1 MTRMNVVLVAS
12 CVTVGAV
19 LAGCKSES
27 APPSQTTPPA
37 AVTPASQ
44 PSEVM
49 PNQGKMPAPP
59 VTLEKPAASSMTHM
73 LSKDEPYY
81 ASMPGAD
88 AKAIG
93 ILKSGTKCLVM
104 VPGDPDSKVLTED
117 GATVYVPTDGLEPIT
132 AKK

>member
-1 MTRMNVVLVAS
+1 MTCVKALTLAA
-12 CVTVGAV
+12 CVTVGAMF
-19 LAGCKSES
+19 AGCKSDS
-27 APPSQTTPPA
+27 APPPQTPPP
-37 AVTPASQ
+37 AVTPATQ
-44 PSEVM
+44 PSMVA
-49 PNQGKMPAPP
+49 PNQGKMPEPP
-59 VTLEKPAASSMTHM
+59 VTLEKPAASSMTHV

-81 ASMPGAD
+81 PSMPGAD

-93 ILKSGTKCLVM
+93 TLKSGTKCLVM